1 MYTVASVVADEVGA
15 EALSAILL
23 QTKLYNVYLKF
34 IFALFFEKMFRTQ
47 FYDVYLFE
55 MMFRTQF

>member
-1 MYTVASVVADEVGA
+1 MADEVGA